1 MEKDK
6 DKGEK
11 KVSHI
16 FDADNFFFSGI
27 NKILDYIF
35 VSFLW
40 LLCSI
45 PIITI
50 GASTT
55 ALYYTTNKVIRNE
68 RGDILPEFFK
78 SFRSSFKQSTTFW
91 IFFLLIGCIVYF
103 DIKIVTEMLEEGML
117 RNLYKSLF
125 YGLSMLSI
133 FGIIYIFPYIARFS
147 ATNTMVMIN
156 SCFMMLHH
164 MIKTILATILS
175 ISAVLICWLF
185 PIALFFMP
193 CVWARLL
200 STILESIFKRYM
212 SQEDLALEERRNQRM

>member
-1 MEKDK
+1 MNNMFHE
-6 DKGEK
+6 
-11 KVSHI
+11 
-16 FDADNFFFSGI
+16 DNFFFNGI

-40 LLCSI
+40 LLCCI

-78 SFRSSFKQSTTFW
+78 SFRSAFKQATGFW
-91 IFFLLIGCIVYF
+91 IFFLLIAGVVYF
-103 DIKIVTEMLEEGML
+103 DAKIVKEMLGEGMWISI
-117 RNLYKSLF
+117 YKSLF
-125 YGLSMLSI
+125 CGLLTLSI

-147 ATNTMVMIN
+147 ATNTVVIIN

-164 MIKTILATILS
+164 FVKTILAAILS
-175 ISAVLICWLF
+175 VSAILICWLF
-185 PIALFFMP
+185 PITLLFIP
-193 CVWARLL
+193 GVWARLL
-200 STILESIFKRYM
+200 SNLLESIFKRYM
-212 SQEDLALEERRNQRM
+212 SQEDLALEEKRNQRM